1 MLYVCTHFFSLF
13 QYLLWYVQKVHMSW
27 CNAFSVMIKQEVLS
41 LLLIFPNSFYLIIAD
56 KDCISV
62 FFKCSPCCFGK
73 SAVLVVFSWNLSK
86 STRQCWWTHS
96 SPSVHTV
103 LRQSTQFSVSP
114 HSSPSVH
121 TVLCQSTQFS
131 ISPHSSPSVHTV
143 LHQSTQFSVS
153 PHSSPSV
160 HTVLCQ
166 STQFSISPLA
176 LFLLQGFQCGRR
188 GSSRWRWEGNRRR
201 RSGQPAVF
209 AAVVAA
215 VCGNRAATDT
225 ALAAHSAAGG
235 FHWAVEIRVRI
246 LENPGCCGGWW
257 SVEQRVGVSQ
267 GTGELGLTACV
278 DVCWWHQIA
287 QQWKLVILRLTIQ
300 QTDRNHWNSAKLVL
314 YFGMKI
320 KDLCKGFKVTWR
332 TYGEGERE
340 GAHACMFV
348 CILFCLHSK
357 YCSSSGGEWLI
368 FFHFGKIE
376 IKVQLHLEA
385 RWTNKR

>member
-1 MLYVCTHFFSLF
+1 MCTHFFSLF
-13 QYLLWYVQKVHMSW
+13 QYLLWYVQKVHISW

-41 LLLIFPNSFYLIIAD
+41 LLLIFPNTFYLIIVD

-86 STRQCWWTHS
+86 STRQCWRTHS
-96 SPSVHTV
+96 SPSVDAV
-103 LRQSTQFSVSP
+103 FCQSTQFSVSP
-114 HSSPSVH
+114 HSSLSVH
-121 TVLCQSTQFS
+121 TVLHQPTQFSVSPHSSLSVHTVLHQSTQFS
-131 ISPHSSPSVHTV
+131 ISPHSSLLVHTVLHQSTQFSVSPHSSPSVHTV

-160 HTVLCQ
+160 HTVLHQ
-166 STQFSISPLA
+166 STQFSVSPLA

-188 GSSRWRWEGNRRR
+188 GSNRWCWEGNRRR

-215 VCGNRAATDT
+215 VCGDRAATDA

-267 GTGELGLTACV
+267 GTGELGLTSCV

-287 QQWKLVILRLTIQ
+287 QQWKLVTLWLTIQ

-314 YFGMKI
+314 
-320 KDLCKGFKVTWR
+320 
-332 TYGEGERE
+332 
-340 GAHACMFV
+340 
-348 CILFCLHSK
+348 
-357 YCSSSGGEWLI
+357 
-368 FFHFGKIE
+368 
-376 IKVQLHLEA
+376 
-385 RWTNKR
+385 